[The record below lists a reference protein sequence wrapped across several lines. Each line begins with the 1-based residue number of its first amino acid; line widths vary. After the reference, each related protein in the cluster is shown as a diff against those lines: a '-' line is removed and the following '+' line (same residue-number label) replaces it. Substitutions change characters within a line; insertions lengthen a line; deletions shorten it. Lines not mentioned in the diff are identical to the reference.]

1 MSSVFDLLK
10 RVQQNPGA
18 YLGYPSVDNL
28 SMFLKGYAIARK
40 ETGFDLNDQ
49 EALFYERFQPW
60 LQDRLGIR
68 TAATSWA
75 KLIMLTARD
84 DKAGFKKFFE
94 LLAEFQRWSNSASAS
109 SSRTAAV
116 HRLQDV
122 LKVDRPSMKK

>member
-10 RVQQNPGA
+10 RIQQNPGA
-18 YLGYPSVDNL
+18 YLGYPSVHNL

-40 ETGFDLNDQ
+40 ETGFDLDDQ

-60 LQDRLGIR
+60 LQEHLGIR
-68 TAATSWA
+68 AASTSWA
-75 KLIMLTARD
+75 KLIMLSCRD

-94 LLAEFQRWSNSASAS
+94 LLSEFQRWSYSASAK